1 MSEVVGSDSR
11 RVVVGVHGSVTSLA
25 ALRTGLE
32 QARAR
37 DAILVPVLAWS
48 PVGGE
53 LTYRKA
59 PCPQL
64 LETWRRNAVDTLRTA
79 FDEALGGVP
88 TDVDVQAQ
96 LVRGEPGPAL
106 IAVASGSTDLL
117 FVGAGHRSVLGRRI
131 LGSTTG
137 YCVRHATG
145 SLVLVPPPELLS
157 HTPALARSGWG
168 EVDRP
173 DGSDHAPIRF

>member
-64 LETWRRNAVDTLRTA
+64 LDQGQVARQ
-79 FDEALGGVP
+79 VP
-88 TDVDVQAQ
+88 TLEPRLVRPHFAAGQRAVGRPGAAEQPAGQHAVRGDADAQ
-96 LVRGEPGPAL
+96 LPA
-106 IAVASGSTDLL
+106 GGQD
-117 FVGAGHRSVLGRRI
+117 
-131 LGSTTG
+131 
-137 YCVRHATG
+137 
-145 SLVLVPPPELLS
+145 LVLD
-157 HTPALARSGWG
+157 PAG
-168 EVDRP
+168 DQ
-173 DGSDHAPIRF
+173 